1 MTAAIV
7 KSCAHHSRPRSARS
21 EEAFAP
27 GPVLFFWQGIALL
40 RPVAVAVA
48 AVVVVV
54 AAAAAAIRVVED
66 EAEEELEIEP
76 REQPKE

>member
-54 AAAAAAIRVVED
+54 AAAAAIRVVED

>member
-40 RPVAVAVA
+40 RPVVVA
-48 AVVVVV
+48 VVV